1 MKNATKLSLVALVLA
16 AGLLLSACGG
26 GTNTNQTSQ
35 AGAEGGSG
43 AGGKEAVPTIVIENG
58 EPVGGIKQ
66 LEYSAGEQIH
76 FKVKSD
82 IAEEVHFHGYEV
94 MKDVK
99 AGGTVTFDMPAEIEG
114 IFEVE
119 LEGKKEQIAEITVNP

>member
-1 MKNATKLSLVALVLA
+1 MKNATKLFGVALVLLA
-16 AGLLLSACGG
+16 ALALSACGSSG
-26 GTNTNQTSQ
+26 GNGSTTNQNAQ
-35 AGAEGGSG
+35 AGP
-43 AGGKEAVPTIVIENG
+43 VPTIVIKNG

-66 LEYSAGEQIH
+66 LEYSAGEQIQ
-76 FKVKSD
+76 FKVESD

-99 AGGTVTFDMPAEIEG
+99 AGGTVSFDMPAEIEG

-119 LEGKKEQIAEITVNP
+119 LEGRKEQIAEITVNP

>member
-1 MKNATKLSLVALVLA
+1 MNNATKLFGVVLVLLA
-16 AGLLLSACGG
+16 ALALSACG
-26 GTNTNQTSQ
+26 TSS
-35 AGAEGGSG
+35 GSG
-43 AGGKEAVPTIVIENG
+43 STSNQNAQPGSVPTIVIKNG

-66 LEYSAGEQIH
+66 LEYSAGEQIR
-76 FKVKSD
+76 FKVESD